1 MWLRSVFLKTLR
13 DYRIPILGWG
23 IGMGLVVVSPMAS
36 VATLLSTPQAREQL
50 VGLAAT
56 FAWNADVVAVDTIGG
71 YATFKIGIFIFL
83 IAVWPL
89 LAASRMLR
97 GEEDR
102 GSLDLLLSLPR
113 PRLDVALE
121 KLAAMWTALLA
132 MGLLIGLLTFAGGQ
146 KFGGGFSLGDGLLF
160 GLNLALL
167 CAVIGGVAL
176 LISQFTQEAGPAAGW
191 TAGLLL
197 FFIVLDMV
205 HRVIPNSEWIS
216 RFSPIYYYN
225 RSKPLVPS
233 SGTNAGA
240 MLLLLVLALVL
251 SGAAIWLFARRD
263 VGGTVPLPR
272 WLRRPAHTASRAL
285 PVGDWS
291 LRSVYARSLGMIAMP
306 AIWWTVGIAG
316 FAGWMIFAVQQM
328 EARLSTL
335 FASSPTVMNL
345 IKNIGGG
352 DASLNAGFL
361 SAMFVLL
368 PLFLMAFAVTQVN
381 GWSADEQDGRLELL
395 LATPQRRLGVLLAR
409 FAALGSATVFIG
421 VITLFASAV
430 AAAASGLTLDLGNL
444 AAATLGMIPLGL
456 LIAAVGYLAAGWL
469 RTAADTGLL
478 SFLLLVWFFVS
489 FIGPELKWP
498 DATLRLSPFYYY
510 GTPLLH
516 GLPLVPLLGVLA
528 VSALALSLG
537 ALRFVR
543 KDIGV

>member
-1 MWLRSVFLKTLR
+1 MWLSSVFLKTLR

-36 VATLLSTPQAREQL
+36 VATLLSTPKVRERL

-113 PRLDVALE
+113 PRLVVALE

-160 GLNLALL
+160 
-167 CAVIGGVAL
+167 
-176 LISQFTQEAGPAAGW
+176 
-191 TAGLLL
+191 
-197 FFIVLDMV
+197 FIVLDMV

-216 RFSPIYYYN
+216 RFSPIYFYN

-233 SGTNAGA
+233 YGTNTGA

-251 SGAAIWLFARRD
+251 SGAAVWLFARRD

-272 WLRRPAHTASRAL
+272 WLQRPAHSASRAL

-395 LATPQRRLGVLLAR
+395 LATPQRLLGVLLAR
-409 FAALGSATVFIG
+409 FAALGSATIFIG
-421 VITLFASAV
+421 VVTLLASAG

-444 AAATLGMIPLGL
+444 AAATLGMIPVGL

-478 SFLLLVWFFVS
+478 SFILLIWFFIS

-516 GLPLVPLLGVLA
+516 GLPLVPVLGLLA
-528 VSALALSLG
+528 VSGVALSLG

>member
-1 MWLRSVFLKTLR
+1 M
-13 DYRIPILGWG
+13 
-23 IGMGLVVVSPMAS
+23 
-36 VATLLSTPQAREQL
+36 
-50 VGLAAT
+50 
-56 FAWNADVVAVDTIGG
+56 
-71 YATFKIGIFIFL
+71 
-83 IAVWPL
+83 
-89 LAASRMLR
+89 ML
-97 GEEDR
+97 
-102 GSLDLLLSLPR
+102 
-113 PRLDVALE
+113 
-121 KLAAMWTALLA
+121 MH
-132 MGLLIGLLTFAGGQ
+132 
-146 KFGGGFSLGDGLLF
+146 
-160 GLNLALL
+160 
-167 CAVIGGVAL
+167 GV
-176 LISQFTQEAGPAAGW
+176 
-191 TAGLLL
+191 
-197 FFIVLDMV
+197 
-205 HRVIPNSEWIS
+205 
-216 RFSPIYYYN
+216 
-225 RSKPLVPS
+225 
-233 SGTNAGA
+233 
-240 MLLLLVLALVL
+240 
-251 SGAAIWLFARRD
+251 
-263 VGGTVPLPR
+263 
-272 WLRRPAHTASRAL
+272 
-285 PVGDWS
+285 
-291 LRSVYARSLGMIAMP
+291 
-306 AIWWTVGIAG
+306 
-316 FAGWMIFAVQQM
+316 
-328 EARLSTL
+328 
-335 FASSPTVMNL
+335 
-345 IKNIGGG
+345 GGG

-361 SAMFVLL
+361 SAMFALL

-444 AAATLGMIPLGL
+444 AAATLGMIPLGV